1 MLHTLLFFGIY
12 SLGFI
17 LTFISNPVFSFV
29 LYEIVY
35 FFNPLARWWSY
46 NIPSISYSFFT
57 VMLMFVAVVIKSRGQ
72 QQPNKLLSA
81 PQFKWVYLLLLLYSV
96 TWFYAALPDDHKV
109 ATINYL
115 KLIIIISVAY
125 KLIDSVK
132 NLDYALWGYVF
143 GCWYIS
149 FLTWQT
155 GRNVGMR
162 VEGIGTVDSPD
173 ANGIAAAIAPSLV
186 ICLYYFW
193 AHKNKLYKAFF
204 AIAGVFTANALIL
217 INSRGAFL
225 AAAVSITYFMFH
237 MYFSSFQQ
245 KYQKTIAVMLTVLG
259 ISAVIY
265 LADESFIDRMSTM
278 RNTEVVEEVETGS
291 TRFIFW
297 TSAWEMA
304 KDYPLGKGLRG
315 FDYYAPNY
323 IPEDVDTGFSRNRSV
338 HSTWFEALTEIG
350 YLGLL
355 LLVLMVYSSYKATRK
370 CIIVLKEKED
380 FENYFKMIALVS
392 AMAAYLVAM
401 SFMNRFRA
409 EILYWLVLYSAC
421 AYNIFILKTSNDH
434 VAKKQVNT
442 KQKPTMQYGRHY
454 Q

>member
-12 SLGFI
+12 CIGFI
-17 LTFISNPVFSFV
+17 LTFTSNPVFSFV

-46 NIPSISYSFFT
+46 NVPSISYSFFT
-57 VMLMFVAVVIKSRGQ
+57 VMLMFAAMVIKSRGQ
-72 QQPNKLLSA
+72 QQTNKILSA
-81 PQFKWVYLLLLLYSV
+81 PQFKWVYLLLALYSV
-96 TWFYAALPDDHKV
+96 TWFYAALPEEHMV

-125 KLIDSVK
+125 KLIDDAR
-132 NLDYALWGYVF
+132 NLDFALWGYVF

-186 ICLYYFW
+186 ICLYYLW
-193 AHKNKLYKAFF
+193 ISKKMIYKGFF
-204 AIAGVFTANALIL
+204 AVAGVFTANALIL

-225 AAAVSITYFMFH
+225 AAAVSIIYFMFH
-237 MYFSSFQQ
+237 MYFSSFQR
-245 KYQKTIAVMLTVLG
+245 KYQKVSAIMLTVLG
-259 ISAVIY
+259 ISAAIY
-265 LADESFIDRMSTM
+265 LVDENFIERMSTM
-278 RNTEVVEEVETGS
+278 RNTEVIAEQETGA
-291 TRFIFW
+291 TRFVFW

-315 FDYYAPNY
+315 FDYYAPYY

-355 LLVLMVYSSYKATRK
+355 FLILMVYSSYKTIRK
-370 CIIVLKEKED
+370 CILALKEKED
-380 FENYFKMIALVS
+380 FENYFKMISLSAALIS
-392 AMAAYLVAM
+392 YLIAM

-409 EILYWLVLYSAC
+409 EILYWMVLYSAC
-421 AYNIFILKTSNDH
+421 AYNIFILKASNDN
-434 VAKKQVNT
+434 VAKN
-442 KQKPTMQYGRHY
+442 PG
-454 Q
+454 